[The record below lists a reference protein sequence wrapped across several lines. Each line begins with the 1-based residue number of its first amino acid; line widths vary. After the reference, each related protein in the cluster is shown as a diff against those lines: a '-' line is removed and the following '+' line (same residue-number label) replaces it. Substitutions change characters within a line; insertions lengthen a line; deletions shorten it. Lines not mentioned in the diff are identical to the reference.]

1 MTELRVA
8 AVQAAY
14 VLMDRQATIDRVGEL
29 TAEAATKGAQLVV
42 FPEGTEQSLAISS
55 ICTRSW
61 SHQGEAG
68 LEGGARQRQVHGRA
82 DRPDGSSA
90 PTTGPARMHDG
101 GALVWRTSG
110 RRWLSS
116 AQSTR

>member
-14 VLMDRQATIDRVGEL
+14 VLMDRQATIDRVAEL
-29 TAEAATKGAQLVV
+29 TAEAAAKGAQLVV
-42 FPEGTEQSLAISS
+42 FPEGTGQSLAISS

-68 LEGGARQRQVHGRA
+68 LEGGAEAEAGPRAGRPTRWIIGSA
-82 DRPDGSSA
+82 DRAGTHA
-90 PTTGPARMHDG
+90 
-101 GALVWRTSG
+101 
-110 RRWLSS
+110 
-116 AQSTR
+116 